1 MTTNGG
7 AGGGGGGGGGGGQY
21 LRERMEAMKAMR
33 AAPSHISPAGA
44 CDFAPALDLLGV
56 YVAHATVSR
65 MVLRKEL
72 SAAAGAYLNAALGCN
87 AFCVLHHCTHESVS
101 QHNAAHEAFEN
112 TAFRLGCFLIFFD
125 DGYKQAHR
133 AHHQRVNEPDD
144 PDLILSHTTLGEL
157 GSLIHAVGARR
168 SFAGIGFKADLR
180 LIKVLHLLGIASW
193 ALSSRWVQAAMIG
206 WDNVAGKLAAFE
218 ALATL
223 RDSRHAAE
231 YGALHATLRATWR
244 GANVLTFALL
254 ALFFARY
261 PHRNAAAP
269 NDGEDEAGS
278 GSSGS
283 GGSSSFYDVTYRG
296 QGQVDLWMMG
306 EGAHHLHH
314 AKSDVA
320 YTRLPAVCV
329 EVEAA
334 RPDIKVRARGN
345 ADLRA
350 LEHGGEL
357 PPKLGAADGP
367 PETAAFQRARA
378 AALGDAL
385 QRILAGD
392 APAAVRGM
400 AAAALDNALH
410 ACTTADRA
418 LLRSLHKQM
427 GLRGKYQPAGHPL
440 PVASW
445 HETVLADETVAELT
459 AASGRIRAAVAAVA
473 SAVGARAPRVGSEEQ
488 LKHKYFDYF
497 VALADEMTSPAERA
511 LFYQRY
517 AERFPGAD
525 GGAGCSAARRTEV
538 LARVRE
544 FLESKVPDDFAR
556 GGDERRR
563 GTGTHRKTRARVGRM
578 LFPHSNL

>member
-1 MTTNGG
+1 MAN
-7 AGGGGGGGGGGGQY
+7 GGGGGKKSGGQY
-21 LRERMEAMKAMR
+21 LRERMEVMKAMR

-56 YVAHATVSR
+56 FVAHATVSR

-87 AFCVLHHCTHESVS
+87 AFCVLHHCTHESIS

-168 SFAGIGFKADLR
+168 SFAGIGFQADLR
-180 LIKVLHLLGIASW
+180 LIKALHLLGIASW
-193 ALSSRWVQAAMIG
+193 ALSSRWVQASTIG

-223 RDSRHAAE
+223 RDARHAAE
-231 YGALHATLRATWR
+231 YGALDTTLRATWR

-269 NDGEDEAGS
+269 NDGDGDKAGS
-278 GSSGS
+278 GSSG
-283 GGSSSFYDVTYRG
+283 SSFYDVTYRG

-334 RPDIKVRARGN
+334 RPDIKARSRGN
-345 ADLRA
+345 ADLRT

-357 PPKLGAADGP
+357 PPKLGSAADAP
-367 PETAAFQRARA
+367 PETAKAFQRARA
-378 AALGDAL
+378 EALGDAL

-440 PVASW
+440 PMASW

-488 LKHKYFDYF
+488 MKQHYFDFF
-497 VALADEMTSPAERA
+497 VALADEMTSPGERT

-525 GGAGCSAARRTEV
+525 GSDGGQAGGSAARRAEV

-578 LFPHSNL
+578 LFPRSNL